1 MNNEMKHLK
10 TDENL
15 NLVYSKSRDV
25 LKAYII
31 HLPNNPIS
39 QKYTK
44 QCVESCEKVGQ
55 PYELFEAFDG
65 TSGKD
70 IKTPEQMK
78 GESWLKALKVSD
90 HHLSTGEV
98 ACFLSHV
105 SLWMKCIQE
114 DRPIVILEHD
124 SIMVEPFL
132 EFMAYNNI
140 VYLGS
145 KEQYMDGWPVLP
157 IPMQASLN
165 INYLFIGRAHAYA
178 IDPQI
183 AKNMISRVFAEG
195 ISNSLDIWL
204 RADTFGMVQ
213 LGFYAYD
220 QVNEFGD
227 KDTTILERKGDI
239 PINNETEI
247 KYS

>member
-1 MNNEMKHLK
+1 MNNDMKHLN
-10 TDENL
+10 TDEHL
-15 NLVYSKSRDV
+15 NLGFSKNRDV
-25 LKAYII
+25 LKAFII
-31 HLPNNPIS
+31 NLPRNQMS
-39 QKYTK
+39 QKYTRD
-44 QCVESCEKVGQ
+44 CVNSCEKVGM
-55 PYELFEAFDG
+55 PYELYEAFDG
-65 TSGKD
+65 TGS
-70 IKTPEQMK
+70 IIETPDHLKQET
-78 GESWLKALKVSD
+78 WLKMIKVMN
-90 HHLSTGEV
+90 HHLSSGEV

-105 SLWMKCIQE
+105 SLWMKCIRE

-124 SIMVEPFL
+124 AIMLQPFL
-132 EFMAYNNI
+132 DFMAYNNI

-145 KEQYMDGWPVLP
+145 KEQYMENWPILP
-157 IPMQASLN
+157 IPMQSILN

-183 AKNMISRVFAEG
+183 AKNMISRVFSEG
-195 ISNSLDIWL
+195 ITESLDIWL

-213 LGFYAYD
+213 LGLFAYD
-220 QVNEFGD
+220 QVNEWGD

>member
-1 MNNEMKHLK
+1 MNNDMKHLK
-10 TDENL
+10 TDDYL
-15 NLVYSKSRDV
+15 NLGYSKNRDV
-25 LKAYII
+25 LKAFII
-31 HLPNNPIS
+31 HLPNNSIS
-39 QKYTK
+39 QKYTQ
-44 QCVESCEKVGQ
+44 QCIESCEKVGM
-55 PYELFEAFDG
+55 PYELYEAFDG
-65 TSGKD
+65 TGEK
-70 IKTPEQMK
+70 ILTPEHLK
-78 GESWLKALKVSD
+78 SEKWLKTLKVMN
-90 HHLSTGEV
+90 HHLSAGEV

-124 SIMVEPFL
+124 AIMIQPFL
-132 EFMAYNNI
+132 HFMAYNNI

-145 KEQYMDGWPVLP
+145 KEQYMDGWKVLP
-157 IPMQASLN
+157 IPMQSTLN

-183 AKNMISRVFAEG
+183 AKNMISRVFSEG
-195 ISNSLDIWL
+195 ISESLDIWL

-213 LGFYAYD
+213 LGLFAYD

>member
-1 MNNEMKHLK
+1 MNNDMKHLK
-10 TDENL
+10 TDEHL
-15 NLVYSKSRDV
+15 NLIYSKSRDV
-25 LKAYII
+25 SRAYII

-44 QCVESCEKVGQ
+44 ECVESCERVGM
-55 PYELFEAFDG
+55 PYELYEAFDG
-65 TSGKD
+65 TGNMIRTPDHCKD
-70 IKTPEQMK
+70 K
-78 GESWLKALKVSD
+78 SWLKTIKVMD
-90 HHLSTGEV
+90 HHLSSGEV
-98 ACFLSHV
+98 ACFLSHLT
-105 SLWMKCIQE
+105 LWMKCIEE

-124 SIMVEPFL
+124 AIMLRPFMD
-132 EFMAYNNI
+132 FAAYNNI

-145 KEQYMDGWPVLP
+145 KEQYMDGWKVHP
-157 IPMQASLN
+157 IPMQSILN

-183 AKNMISRVFAEG
+183 AKNMVAKVFSEG

-213 LGFYAYD
+213 LGLYAYD

>member
-10 TDENL
+10 TDEHL
-15 NLVYSKSRDV
+15 NLIYSKNRNV

-31 HLPNNPIS
+31 HLPNNLTS
-39 QKYTK
+39 QKYAK
-44 QCVESCEKVGQ
+44 KCVESCESVGQ
-55 PYELFEAFDG
+55 PYEMFEGFDG
-65 TSGKD
+65 TGSQ
-70 IKTPEQMK
+70 IITPEHMRS
-78 GESWLKALKVSD
+78 ENWLKCIKVTN
-90 HHLSTGEV
+90 HHLSQGEV

-124 SIMVEPFL
+124 AAMLSPFTD
-132 EFMAYNNI
+132 FMAYNNI

-145 KEQYMDGWPVLP
+145 KEQYMDGWKVLP
-157 IPMQASLN
+157 IPMHASLN

-195 ISNSLDIWL
+195 ISESLDIWL

-213 LGFYAYD
+213 LGLFAYD